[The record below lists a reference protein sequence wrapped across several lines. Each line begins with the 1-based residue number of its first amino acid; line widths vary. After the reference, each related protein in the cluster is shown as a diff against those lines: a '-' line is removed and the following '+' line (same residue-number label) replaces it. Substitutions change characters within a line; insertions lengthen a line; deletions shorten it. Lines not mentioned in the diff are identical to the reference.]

1 VPEGLTADALK
12 RAVESILFV
21 AEGAVDLKT
30 LARLTEADEADV
42 LAAIEILTEE
52 SARRG
57 VRIQRSGEAAQM
69 VSAPENTTYI
79 QRFLGI
85 DENARL
91 SPAVL
96 ATLTVIAYRQPI
108 TRGEIERILSKN
120 ADYGVQTLKLR
131 GLITEVGRASSAGR
145 PYLYGTTFKFLEHFG
160 LEKPEDLPSLP
171 ELESA
176 VREAAAAEAEA
187 MLADS
192 ADEEVDGESATD
204 EE

>member
-30 LARLTEADEADV
+30 LARLTEADEGDV

-108 TRGEIERILSKN
+108 TRGEIERILNKN

-187 MLADS
+187 MPP
-192 ADEEVDGESATD
+192 ESTD
-204 EE
+204 EDSGDEPDSDED

>member
-1 VPEGLTADALK
+1 MPEGLTADALK
-12 RAVESILFV
+12 RAIESILFV
-21 AEGAVDLKT
+21 AEGAIDLKT
-30 LARLTEADEADV
+30 LARLTEASEADV
-42 LAAIEILTEE
+42 LAAIDLLTEE

-108 TRGEIERILSKN
+108 TRGEIERILNKN

-131 GLITEVGRASSAGR
+131 GLITEVGRANSAGR

-176 VREAAAAEAEA
+176 VRAAVAAEAAAIVAEREGADAE
-187 MLADS
+187 
-192 ADEEVDGESATD
+192 DEAPGE
-204 EE
+204 E